1 MHTGSLSKNAGKSD
15 GRLVRRAEKYEKTA
29 KGEEK

>member
-1 MHTGSLSKNAGKSD
+1 MHTGSLSKNAGKAD